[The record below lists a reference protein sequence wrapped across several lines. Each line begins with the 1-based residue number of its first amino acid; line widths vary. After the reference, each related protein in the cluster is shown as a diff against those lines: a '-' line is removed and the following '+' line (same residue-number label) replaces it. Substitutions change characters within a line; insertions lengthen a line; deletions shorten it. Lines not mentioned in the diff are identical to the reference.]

1 MIEMVIIGSFTFY
14 FDSLK
19 ISSNGLDFF
28 VLEIVNQN
36 KN

>member
-1 MIEMVIIGSFTFY
+1 MVIIGSFTFN

-28 VLEIVNQN
+28 VLEFVNQN

>member
-1 MIEMVIIGSFTFY
+1 MVIIGSFTFY

-28 VLEIVNQN
+28 VFEIVNQN